1 MLTIDELTY
10 YVGARALYD
19 KCSLAIKPKE
29 KIGLIGLNGTGKST
43 LFKLIVGDLKQDSG
57 AINYPQDFTIGFLD
71 QDLLSVRSQ
80 DSIRQVAM
88 QAFDEVLRLE
98 QKITAVLEQMELQY
112 EDALVDQLAKLQERI
127 EHLDGYD
134 IQAKTETV
142 LEGMGFST
150 KDLDRPLEEFSGG
163 WRMRV
168 ILGKLLLQKPS
179 LLMLDEPTNHLDLIS
194 IKWLEEYLQGY
205 DNAFVVI
212 SHDRYFLDNVTNRT
226 VEVCNKQLYSYA
238 GNYSFYQTEKATQA
252 LLQEGAYKNQQKQIE
267 QTASFIERFRS
278 KSSKA
283 KQVQSRVKMLEKIDM
298 VQPVATK
305 TPTVKFSF
313 NTQQPSGKIVAK
325 LTEVTKQY
333 GALQLLNKTKAVI
346 ERGDKIALIG
356 ANGKGKS
363 TLLRIIAGHEPADEA
378 NIELGYQVAIGF
390 YAQHQLESLTLENNI
405 FQELQNMDQKRSETE
420 IRKVAG
426 MFLFTKDDVYKK
438 IQVLSGGEKSRVALA
453 KILLSQVNFL
463 LLDEPTNHLDMIS
476 IDILAQTL
484 QQYQGTFVVVSHDR
498 HFVTQVANKI
508 WYIEDQQIREYPG
521 DYTAYEYWLKHEKVN
536 KSK

>member
-1 MLTIDELTY
+1 MLSIDELTY
-10 YVGARALYD
+10 YVGARALYE

-43 LFKLIVGDLKQDSG
+43 LFKLIVGNLKPDSG

-71 QDLLSVRSQ
+71 QDLLSFKSK

-88 QAFDEVLRLE
+88 QAFSEVLTLE
-98 QKITAVLEQMELQY
+98 HKITEVLVQMELNY

-127 EHLDGYD
+127 DHLGGYD
-134 IQAKTETV
+134 IEGRTETV
-142 LEGMGFST
+142 LAGMGFSQSEM
-150 KDLDRPLEEFSGG
+150 DRPLEEFSGG

-168 ILGKLLLQKPS
+168 ILAKLLLQKPN

-205 DNAFVVI
+205 DNAFIVI
-212 SHDRYFLDNVTNRT
+212 SHDRYFLDNITNRT
-226 VEVCNKQLYSYA
+226 VEVFNKQLHSYA
-238 GNYSFYQTEKATQA
+238 GNYSFYQTEKANQA
-252 LLQEGAYKNQQKQIE
+252 ILQEGAYKNQQKQLE
-267 QTASFIERFRS
+267 QTSAFIERFRS

-283 KQVQSRVKMLEKIDM
+283 KQVQSRVKMLEKIDL
-298 VQPVATK
+298 VQPVNTK

-325 LTEVTKQY
+325 LTEVTKSY
-333 GALQLLNKTKAVI
+333 GPLQILNKTKAVI

-363 TLLRIIAGHEPADEA
+363 TLLRIIAGYEPADEA
-378 NIELGYQVAIGF
+378 NIELGYQVSIGF
-390 YAQHQLESLTLENNI
+390 YAQHQLESLNLENNI
-405 FQELQNMDQKRSETE
+405 FQELQSIDQRRSETE

-463 LLDEPTNHLDMIS
+463 LLDEPTNHLDMVS
-476 IDILAQTL
+476 IDILGQTL
-484 QQYQGTFVVVSHDR
+484 QQYQGTFIVVSHDR
-498 HFVTQVANKI
+498 HFVSQVANKI
-508 WYIEDQQIREYPG
+508 WYLEEEQIREYPG
-521 DYTAYEYWLKHEKVN
+521 DYAAYEYWLKHEKRN
-536 KSK
+536 R